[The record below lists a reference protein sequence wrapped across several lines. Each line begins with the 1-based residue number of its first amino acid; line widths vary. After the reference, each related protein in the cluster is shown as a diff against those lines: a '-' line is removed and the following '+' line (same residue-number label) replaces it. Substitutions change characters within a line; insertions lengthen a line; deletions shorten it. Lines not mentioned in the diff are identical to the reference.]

1 MSRAKIFSVAKY
13 VLFCSASILL
23 LAASGSS
30 QTISVSPASSP
41 PNSTVLV
48 SGSGFSAGA
57 EVDIYF
63 DTTDLAMTITD
74 GTGSF
79 SKIALQ
85 VPAAALPGNH
95 TVSAKEPSTGASAQT
110 PFLVN
115 TNWSEFRMHSNR
127 DGYNKTENVL
137 SPATVGGLKVLWKT
151 YLVYLTGSAPAV
163 VNGTVYL
170 GAYQG
175 VAGFADFYALNAA
188 TGAIRWKYFNV
199 IGNSVT
205 SSPDVTGG
213 VVYFGGDSGYL
224 YALKASTGKLISA
237 FNTGLLCVCSSP
249 TAAGTVYFG
258 DDYPAIIAE
267 GPTTNWK
274 HITDNKIY
282 SSPAVVNGIV
292 YAGSLGGSV
301 YALDATNGAHRWRYL
316 TGGPITASPAVV
328 NGILYI
334 DSADNNVYALNAL
347 TGALVW
353 KQAVPFDVYDQSSP
367 AVANGVVY
375 VGSHDG
381 NVYALDAVT
390 GTVKWKYLTGGY
402 VRSSPAV
409 ANGVVYIGSSYG
421 SLYALDAST
430 GAVLWSYT
438 LGGGLPV
445 FSSPTVV
452 NGVVYLAAADGYVYA
467 FGL

>member
-13 VLFCSASILL
+13 VLACSASILW

-30 QTISVSPASSP
+30 QTISVSPNSNP
-41 PNSTVLV
+41 PNSTTLV
-48 SGSGFSAGA
+48 SGSGFSAGT

-63 DTTDLAMTITD
+63 DTADLAMTVTD
-74 GTGSF
+74 DTGSF

-85 VPAAALPGNH
+85 VPAAALPGEH

-115 TNWSEFRMHSNR
+115 TNWPEFGMHSNR
-127 DGYNKTENVL
+127 DGYNKTETML
-137 SPATVGGLKVLWKT
+137 SPATVGGLKLLWKT
-151 YLVYLTGSAPAV
+151 TTNAVCLSGSPPAV
-163 VNGTVYL
+163 VNGTLYI
-170 GAYQG
+170 GGNASEQTG
-175 VAGFADFYALNAA
+175 CADFYALNAA
-188 TGAIRWKYFNV
+188 TGAVRWKSFAHDDA
-199 IGNSVT
+199 GT

-213 VVYFGGDSGYL
+213 LVYYGSDSGGL
-224 YALKASTGKLISA
+224 YVLNALTGKFVSA
-237 FNTGLLCVCSSP
+237 FGTGTICVCTSP
-249 TAAGTVYFG
+249 NVVAGNVYFG
-258 DDYPAIIAE
+258 DEYPAIIAE
-267 GPTTNWK
+267 GKTANWK
-274 HITDNKIY
+274 HLIDSQIY

-292 YAGSLGGSV
+292 YAGSIAGSV
-301 YALDATNGAHRWRYL
+301 YALNATNGSHRWKYV
-316 TGGPITASPAVV
+316 TGGAISATPAVV

-334 DSADNNVYALNAL
+334 DSADGNVYALNAA

-353 KQAVPFDVYDQSSP
+353 KQAVPFGTYDQSSP

-375 VGSHDG
+375 VGSQDG

-402 VRSSPAV
+402 IQSSPAV
-409 ANGVVYIGSSYG
+409 ANGVVYIGSSDG
-421 SLYALDAST
+421 NLYALDASS

-438 LGGGLPV
+438 IGGGA
-445 FSSPTVV
+445 SPIVV
-452 NGVVYLAAADGYVYA
+452 NGMVYLADSYLYA